1 MPDRTALYFASL
13 AVLIGAAVTLLA
25 AGRAMIMPFL
35 IAVVVWFLINIL
47 AEYFRKVRI
56 GGSGIPGWLAL
67 AAAGGSIVAL
77 LAVSIEILLRT
88 VNAMMAAAP
97 LYQGRFQE
105 MVGHLYVL
113 MQLEETPTLGR
124 VLQQIHLQPLLVNVA
139 AAVTTFAG
147 NLVIIVIYV
156 IFLLLEQRVFKDK
169 LQALFPDAAQ
179 RERAIAI
186 IERISM
192 SIKTYLTVKTFVSVL
207 TAAFSFLIMRA
218 VDLNFAVFWAF
229 LIFTLNFIPSL
240 GSVAGTLFPSLMALL
255 QFDTLGPFLVVAF
268 GIGTIQL
275 VIGNYV
281 DPRLMGRSLNISPVV
296 VMLSLGAWGSM
307 WGITGMVLGV
317 PITVIL
323 MIILAQFPETRPI
336 ATLLSEDGKVSARAS
351 EASRP

>member
-1 MPDRTALYFASL
+1 M
-13 AVLIGAAVTLLA
+13 LIGAAVTLLVV
-25 AGRAMIMPFL
+25 GRAMIMPFF

-47 AEYFRKVRI
+47 AEYFRTLRVGRVR
-56 GGSGIPGWLAL
+56 IPGWLAL
-67 AAAGGSIVAL
+67 AAASGSIVGL
-77 LAVSIEILLRT
+77 LAISIEILLRT

-97 LYQGRFQE
+97 LYQDRFQE
-105 MVGHLYVL
+105 MVGHVSVL
-113 MQLEETPTLGR
+113 LQLEETPTLGR
-124 VLQQIHLQPLLVNVA
+124 FLQQIHLQPLLVNVA

-156 IFLLLEQRVFKDK
+156 IFLLLEQNAFRVK
-169 LQALFPDAAQ
+169 LQALFPDAAR

-186 IERISM
+186 IERISA
-192 SIKTYLTVKTFVSVL
+192 SIKTYLTVKTFVSLL
-207 TAAFSFLIMRA
+207 TAAFSYLIMRS

-229 LIFTLNFIPSL
+229 LIFALNFIPSL

-255 QFDTLGPFLVVAF
+255 QFGTLVPFLIVAF
-268 GIGTIQL
+268 GIGTVQL

-307 WGITGMVLGV
+307 WGIMGMVLGV

-323 MIILAQFPETRPI
+323 MIILAQFPETLLL
-336 ATLLSEDGKVSARAS
+336 ATLLSEDGKVSTGAS
-351 EASRP
+351 EGRRS